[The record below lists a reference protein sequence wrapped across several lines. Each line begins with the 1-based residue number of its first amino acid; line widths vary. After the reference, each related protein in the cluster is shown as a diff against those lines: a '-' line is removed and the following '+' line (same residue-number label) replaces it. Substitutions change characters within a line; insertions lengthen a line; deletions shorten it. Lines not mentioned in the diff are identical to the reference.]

1 MNREKKRISIG
12 LKLNYRGDIMT
23 NFTDIKRII
32 REDYEQLYVNK
43 LNNLDEIDKFLEAH
57 NLPGLN
63 TQEI

>member
-1 MNREKKRISIG
+1 MNREKKRICIG

-32 REDYEQLYVNK
+32 REDCEQLYVNK

-57 NLPGLN
+57 NLSGLN
-63 TQEI
+63 TEEI